1 MTEQRE
7 PTPLPGREE
16 RGGGSSPATPPHP
29 NPLLERGWGTHPTA
43 LDGIRVIE
51 NAEALAGPYCAMYL
65 GDLGAEVIKV
75 ERRETG
81 DQTRGWAP
89 PYIGGESAYFLGTNR
104 NKRSITLDFTTPA
117 GGEIM
122 RRLID
127 GADVFITNIPRLS
140 SMKKYGLDPE
150 SCLARNP
157 RLIHCAV
164 TGFGHSGPYAGRP
177 GYDILIQGMSGT
189 MALTGEPDDPPIRF
203 PTALADMTGGVY
215 ALIGILAALFVRE
228 RTGRGQAIDVGLLD
242 AQIGWL
248 TNIAPNYFATG
259 KRPPRLGNAHPNIMP
274 YQPFRARDKWF
285 IVAVG
290 TERLWQRFCG
300 VLGITDTLMNDPRF
314 ATNPARLQHRQQLV
328 TLLEPIFLQR
338 DADEWVRALETAEV
352 PAGPINHVD
361 ETLNDPHVLAR
372 HMIVE
377 LEHPLAGLVK
387 SLGFPVQLS
396 ATPASYRRPPPSL
409 GQHTEEILRDL
420 GYDAAQIARLREERV
435 V

>member
-1 MTEQRE
+1 MNE
-7 PTPLPGREE
+7 PTKSSPLPDPHPALPRETREGEEGRGKEPE
-16 RGGGSSPATPPHP
+16 RGPH
-29 NPLLERGWGTHPTA
+29 LTA
-43 LDGIRVIE
+43 LEGIRVVE

-65 GDLGAEVIKV
+65 GDLGADVIKV

-81 DQTRGWAP
+81 DQTRAWAP

-157 RLIHCAV
+157 RLIHCAI

-189 MALTGEPDDPPIRF
+189 MALTGEPDDPPMRF

-215 ALIGILAALFVRE
+215 ALIGILTALFVRE
-228 RTGRGQAIDVGLLD
+228 RTGQGQAIDVGLLD

-328 TLLEPIFLQR
+328 SLLEPIFLQR
-338 DADEWVRALETAEV
+338 DADEWVRALEAAEV

-396 ATPASYRRPPPSL
+396 ATPASYRRPPPYL
-409 GQHTEEILRDL
+409 GQHTDEILRDL
-420 GYDAAQIARLREERV
+420 GYDAAEINRLREEKV